1 MTMLGVA
8 SVWNH
13 LMKRRRNRR
22 HRRLSSITYEE
33 LKEYDICG
41 NDDGISQSRLS
52 EQLCHR
58 PCVEINAFPV
68 PQSPIDSHSSESSG
82 ALSTGLPSPV
92 GHYRERETDLGKKMP
107 QGRMEEDACR
117 HLEGLCFVEF
127 TIDTNETFFF
137 VHRNLRPI
145 KTKLE
150 DCRDAH
156 YRPLLRTLIQES
168 KERHGHLI
176 EPIRQI
182 TNGDV
187 EGIRM
192 IPTAYVRA

>member
-13 LMKRRRNRR
+13 LKRRRNRR

-41 NDDGISQSRLS
+41 NDDRISQSRLS
-52 EQLCHR
+52 GQFSCHG
-58 PCVEINAFPV
+58 PCVENNDLHV
-68 PQSPIDSHSSESSG
+68 PQSPIESYSSESSG
-82 ALSTGLPSPV
+82 GLSTGLPSPV
-92 GHYRERETDLGKKMP
+92 GHYRDRETDLEKKMS
-107 QGRMEEDACR
+107 QDRMEEDACR
-117 HLEGLCFVEF
+117 HLEGLCFVEY
-127 TIDTNETFFF
+127 TIDTNETVFF
-137 VHRNLRPI
+137 VHRNLKPI

-156 YRPLLRTLIQES
+156 YRPLLRTLIKES
-168 KERHGHLI
+168 KERHGHLV
-176 EPIRQI
+176 EPIREI
-182 TNGDV
+182 NNGDV

-192 IPTAYVRA
+192 IPSAYVRA